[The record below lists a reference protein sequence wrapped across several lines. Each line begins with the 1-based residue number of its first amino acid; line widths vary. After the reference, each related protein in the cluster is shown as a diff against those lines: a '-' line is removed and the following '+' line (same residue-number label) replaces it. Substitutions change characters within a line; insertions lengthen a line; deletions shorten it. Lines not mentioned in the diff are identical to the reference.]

1 MCPKPF
7 RHTKD
12 ERLVL
17 MVSLLF
23 FFSLKELMCLLFMGL
38 RTFLLQ
44 QGISPPQFYRAAVNA
59 QQLGFL
65 QQYEESLS

>member
-1 MCPKPF
+1 
-7 RHTKD
+7 
-12 ERLVL
+12 
-17 MVSLLF
+17 
-23 FFSLKELMCLLFMGL
+23 MCLLFMSL

-44 QGISPPQFYRAAVNA
+44 QGISPPQFYGAAVNV

>member
-1 MCPKPF
+1 
-7 RHTKD
+7 
-12 ERLVL
+12 
-17 MVSLLF
+17 
-23 FFSLKELMCLLFMGL
+23 MCLLFMGL